1 VCRAEKV
8 SAEMSQSQQNH
19 NGGSDGA
26 SNSSPDQQTGGK
38 LLTQAEY
45 LKYKQDDSN
54 ANNFYAFSKE
64 ATVHPVA
71 WDGKFSYDPN
81 NVYYRPNRNASS
93 TNDFY
98 GFCSEPQVSPVV
110 W

>member
-1 VCRAEKV
+1 MLCGKEIVR
-8 SAEMSQSQQNH
+8 EMSQSQQNH
-19 NGGSDGA
+19 NDGGSAA
-26 SNSSPDQQTGGK
+26 SNSSQDQQTGK
-38 LLTQAEY
+38 LMTQAEY

-64 ATVHPVA
+64 ATVLPVA

-81 NVYYRPNRNASS
+81 NVYYKPNRNASS
-93 TNDFY
+93 TNNFY